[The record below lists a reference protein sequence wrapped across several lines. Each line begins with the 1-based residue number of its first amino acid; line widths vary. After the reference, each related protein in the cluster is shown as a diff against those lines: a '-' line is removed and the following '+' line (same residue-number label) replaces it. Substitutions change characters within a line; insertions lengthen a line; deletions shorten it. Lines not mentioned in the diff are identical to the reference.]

1 VALALVRGELWCR
14 RRRLADGH
22 LTQTGIMNYVL
33 QPMVAGQN
41 GRIVLVY
48 APTQNAFYVKF
59 ARRMYLACREGG
71 IRAELVSSDSV
82 YRLPPGQV
90 QRSTAVLVNPQD
102 LVYSLPDRAPF
113 YEALPRFRSC
123 IMVLAEAVE
132 TNWFAHQFR
141 LPVPISAFVDVGFVP
156 QKVKLNDQGY
166 SQIVYK
172 FLFNGL
178 LRSER
183 ERIAAINA
191 TESARRPIPWAFIGH
206 KTLERVSLARWL
218 VEEVDAKGAI
228 FLPNQ
233 GRGMRPGSGAISPL
247 GMDLLLRKSRYYVWM
262 AHHEF
267 AYYES
272 FRFRE
277 AVLNGAV
284 PVKLDSK
291 FQSEHSSIPGIVSS
305 REELASFLAE
315 GNYVQAYEAA
325 RAYYLDHKGLED
337 ELREVLLDEI

>member
-1 VALALVRGELWCR
+1 VRELN
-14 RRRLADGH
+14 H

-33 QPMVAGQN
+33 QPMVAGQEA
-41 GRIVLVY
+41 RIVLVY
-48 APTQNAFYVKF
+48 APAQNAFYVNF
-59 ARRMYLACREGG
+59 ARRLYLACREGG
-71 IRAELVSSDSV
+71 IKAELVNSDSV
-82 YRLPPGQV
+82 HRLPPGQV
-90 QRSTAVLVNPQD
+90 QRSTAVLVNPRD
-102 LVYSLPDRAPF
+102 LVSDLPDRAPF
-113 YEALPRFRSC
+113 YETLPKFRSC
-123 IMVLAEAVE
+123 IIVLAEAVE
-132 TNWFAHQFR
+132 TNWFAQQFR
-141 LPVPISAFVDVGFVP
+141 LPVPISALVDVGFVT
-156 QKVKLNDQGY
+156 QQTKLSDQGY
-166 SQIVYK
+166 SHIAYR

-178 LRSER
+178 LRRER
-183 ERIAAINA
+183 ERVAAINA
-191 TESARRPIPWAFIGH
+191 TESAKRPIPWAFIGH

-247 GMDLLLRKSRYYVWM
+247 GMDLLLKKSKYYVWM
-262 AHHEF
+262 AHHDF

-315 GNYVQAYEAA
+315 GNYEQAYEAA

>member
-1 VALALVRGELWCR
+1 VRELN
-14 RRRLADGH
+14 H
-22 LTQTGIMNYVL
+22 LTQTGFMNYVL
-33 QPMVAGQN
+33 QPMVDSQD

-48 APTQNAFYVKF
+48 APTQNAFYVNF
-59 ARRMYLACREGG
+59 ARRLYLACREGG
-71 IRAELVSSDSV
+71 IRADLVSPDSV
-82 YRLPPGQV
+82 HRLPPGQV
-90 QRSTAVLVNPQD
+90 QRSTAILVNPQD
-102 LVYSLPDRAPF
+102 LVYSLAEREPF
-113 YEALPRFRSC
+113 YETLPKFRSC

-156 QKVKLNDQGY
+156 QETKLSDQGY
-166 SQIVYK
+166 SHIPYK

-183 ERIAAINA
+183 ERVAAINA
-191 TESARRPIPWAFIGH
+191 TEGARRPIPWAFIGH

-247 GMDLLLRKSRYYVWM
+247 GMDLLLKNSRYYVWM
-262 AHHEF
+262 AHHDF

-284 PVKLDSK
+284 PVKLDSR
-291 FQSEHSSIPGIVSS
+291 FHSEHSSIPGVLSS
-305 REELASFLAE
+305 REELASFLTE
-315 GNYVQAYEAA
+315 GSYEQAYEAA

-337 ELREVLLDEI
+337 ELREVLLNGI